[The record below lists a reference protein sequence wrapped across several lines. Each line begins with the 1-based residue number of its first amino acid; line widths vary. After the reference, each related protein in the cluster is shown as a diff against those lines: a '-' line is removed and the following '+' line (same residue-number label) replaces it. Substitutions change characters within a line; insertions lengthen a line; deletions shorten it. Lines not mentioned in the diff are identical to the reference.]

1 MADKPRP
8 EWAAAARSS
17 IAAERHCVFRSAG
30 DGTANDRGCVKGS
43 ISMPEVLLAQLGGPS
58 IADWTGG
65 QQPMSPVPPLPKL
78 CRPSSAAEAP
88 AARKPDAAAVPS
100 AGGNCVWLAP
110 QVAVPNSRQ

>member
-58 IADWTGG
+58 IAD
-65 QQPMSPVPPLPKL
+65 V
-78 CRPSSAAEAP
+78 SA
-88 AARKPDAAAVPS
+88 RH
-100 AGGNCVWLAP
+100 AGAAP
-110 QVAVPNSRQ
+110 QRLRTQEEQA